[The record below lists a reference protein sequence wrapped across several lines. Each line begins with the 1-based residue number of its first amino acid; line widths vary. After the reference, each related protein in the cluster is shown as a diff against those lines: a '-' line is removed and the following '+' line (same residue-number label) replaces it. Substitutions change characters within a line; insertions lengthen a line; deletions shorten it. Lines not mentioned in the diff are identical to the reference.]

1 MKILFTPHWN
11 RYFSYFS
18 NEQYDVYF
26 KEEYVYLYETPT
38 EKPYCAVIYEN
49 DSYMLFPF
57 LKREF
62 TYNEKTFFDFETAY
76 GYGGPIC
83 NVNNESF
90 WVAALRS
97 LSQEFSNH
105 GCVAGFVRFHP
116 LLDNYRKFD
125 SIGKVIFDRKTIAM
139 DLSLD
144 ENDIWMNEIHTKNR
158 NVIKKGD
165 RNGLKFVVDDAFAY
179 LPQFARLYN
188 STMDKLSADGFYY
201 FNDAYYRS
209 LKERIDNRF
218 LGVVKLEEEVL
229 SAAIF
234 FCHPPYGH
242 YHLSGSDKAYL
253 GLSPNN
259 YMLYNAALELKRRGV
274 RRFHLGGGT
283 TSGEDDSLFC
293 FKSRFSRNTCQFAI
307 GKLLFNETVYQALC
321 ADWEVRNPDKKE
333 HYKYFLLKY
342 KY

>member
-158 NVIKKGD
+158 NVIKKGG

-188 STMDKLSADGFYY
+188 STMDKA
-201 FNDAYYRS
+201 
-209 LKERIDNRF
+209 
-218 LGVVKLEEEVL
+218 
-229 SAAIF
+229 
-234 FCHPPYGH
+234 FCRW
-242 YHLSGSDKAYL
+242 L
-253 GLSPNN
+253 
-259 YMLYNAALELKRRGV
+259 
-274 RRFHLGGGT
+274 
-283 TSGEDDSLFC
+283 
-293 FKSRFSRNTCQFAI
+293 
-307 GKLLFNETVYQALC
+307 LLF
-321 ADWEVRNPDKKE
+321 
-333 HYKYFLLKY
+333 
-342 KY
+342 

>member
-11 RYFSYFS
+11 WYFSYFS

-201 FNDAYYRS
+201 FNDA
-209 LKERIDNRF
+209 
-218 LGVVKLEEEVL
+218 
-229 SAAIF
+229 
-234 FCHPPYGH
+234 
-242 YHLSGSDKAYL
+242 
-253 GLSPNN
+253 
-259 YMLYNAALELKRRGV
+259 
-274 RRFHLGGGT
+274 
-283 TSGEDDSLFC
+283 
-293 FKSRFSRNTCQFAI
+293 
-307 GKLLFNETVYQALC
+307 
-321 ADWEVRNPDKKE
+321 
-333 HYKYFLLKY
+333 
-342 KY
+342 

>member
-1 MKILFTPHWN
+1 
-11 RYFSYFS
+11 
-18 NEQYDVYF
+18 
-26 KEEYVYLYETPT
+26 
-38 EKPYCAVIYEN
+38 
-49 DSYMLFPF
+49 
-57 LKREF
+57 
-62 TYNEKTFFDFETAY
+62 
-76 GYGGPIC
+76 
-83 NVNNESF
+83 
-90 WVAALRS
+90 
-97 LSQEFSNH
+97 
-105 GCVAGFVRFHP
+105 
-116 LLDNYRKFD
+116 
-125 SIGKVIFDRKTIAM
+125 M

-209 LKERIDNRF
+209 LKERIDNKF

>member
-11 RYFSYFS
+11 WYFSYFS

-209 LKERIDNRF
+209 LKERIDNKF

-259 YMLYNAALELKRRGV
+259 
-274 RRFHLGGGT
+274 
-283 TSGEDDSLFC
+283 
-293 FKSRFSRNTCQFAI
+293 
-307 GKLLFNETVYQALC
+307 
-321 ADWEVRNPDKKE
+321 
-333 HYKYFLLKY
+333 
-342 KY
+342 

>member
-11 RYFSYFS
+11 WYFSYFS

-188 STMDKLSADGFYY
+188 STM
-201 FNDAYYRS
+201 
-209 LKERIDNRF
+209 
-218 LGVVKLEEEVL
+218 EVL